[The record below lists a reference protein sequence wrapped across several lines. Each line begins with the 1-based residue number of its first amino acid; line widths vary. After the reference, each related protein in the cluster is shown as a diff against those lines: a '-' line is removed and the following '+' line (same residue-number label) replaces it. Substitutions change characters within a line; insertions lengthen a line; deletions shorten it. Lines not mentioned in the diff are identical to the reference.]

1 MTESYAIKRCHTR
14 IYFGGPNRISS
25 IISAI
30 ENLEISFSSS
40 ILNLSEGGLQFN
52 QKRSEYRGLQKGDKL
67 TLRRIIGLHELVSL
81 TDIPMQIMWVMDNE
95 YLDHV
100 VMGVAFTKLTD
111 SQRRTLQSFVN
122 AWLAAHK
129 DNKGSQRD

>member
-14 IYFGGPNRISS
+14 IYFGGPYRISG
-25 IISAI
+25 IISAV
-30 ENLEISFSSS
+30 ENLEISFTSS

-52 QKRSEYRGLQKGDKL
+52 QKRSEYRGLQKGDTL
-67 TLRRIIGLHELVSL
+67 ILRRIIGLHELVSL
-81 TDIPMQIMWVMDNE
+81 TDIPMQIMWIMDNK

-111 SQRRTLQSFVN
+111 SQQRPLQSFVN

-129 DNKGSQRD
+129 DNQGSQPA

>member
-1 MTESYAIKRCHTR
+1 MTESYSIKRCHTR
-14 IYFGGPNRISS
+14 IYFGGPNRISG
-25 IISAI
+25 IISAV

-52 QKRSEYRGLQKGDKL
+52 QKRSEYRGLQKGDTL
-67 TLRRIIGLHELVSL
+67 ILRRIIGLHELVSL
-81 TDIPMQIMWVMDNE
+81 ADIPMQIMWLMDNE

-122 AWLAAHK
+122 AWLAAHR
-129 DNKGSQRD
+129 DNKGPQPD

>member
-14 IYFGGPNRISS
+14 IYFGGRDRISG
-25 IISAI
+25 IISAVG
-30 ENLEISFSSS
+30 NLKISFSSS

-52 QKRSEYRGLQKGDKL
+52 QKRREYRGLQTGDRL
-67 TLRRIIGLHELVSL
+67 ILRRIIGLHELVSL

-100 VMGVAFTKLTD
+100 VMGVAFTKLAD
-111 SQRRTLQSFVN
+111 RQRRTLQSFVN
-122 AWLAAHK
+122 AWLAKHR
-129 DNKGSQRD
+129 DGKGDQPD